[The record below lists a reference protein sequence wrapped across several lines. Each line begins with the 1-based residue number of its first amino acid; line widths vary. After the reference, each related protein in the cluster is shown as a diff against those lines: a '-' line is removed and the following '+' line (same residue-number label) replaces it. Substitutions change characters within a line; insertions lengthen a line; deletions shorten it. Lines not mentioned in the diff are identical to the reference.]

1 MINYTTAQTLLS
13 IEHVDLTLDNKL
25 ILRDVC
31 AEIKDIERAD
41 CVQGQVICF
50 LGPSGIGKT
59 RLSRIIAGLDEPSSG
74 RVLVNTGKRTL
85 AAGYPTEMAPVH
97 KGMVGMVPQNY
108 PLFEFMTVQQNL
120 LTAGKQAGLS
130 PGDAIKKALQFIK
143 EFELTDYLGLY
154 PIQLSGG
161 THQRVA
167 IVRQLMCSDHFIVM
181 DEPFSGLD
189 PIMKQRAC
197 ELITRVANMDT
208 LNTII
213 LVTHDVTEGMAVA
226 DHVWLMGLEQN
237 ADGTY
242 IPGARIVE
250 EIDFAAQGICWDPD
264 IYQNPAFLKQVA
276 DVKVRFKTLVP
287 R

>member
-1 MINYTTAQTLLS
+1 METTTEAPATAPPIYTRQQALIT
-13 IEHVDLTLDNKL
+13 IEHVTQVLDGQV

-31 AEIKDIERAD
+31 AAVTNIERAD

-59 RLSRIIAGLDEPSSG
+59 RLSRIMAGLDPATDG
-74 RVLVNTGKRTL
+74 RVQVNVG
-85 AAGYPTEMAPVH
+85 GQMVPVR

-108 PLFEFMTVQQNL
+108 PLFEFQTVQDNL
-120 LTAGKQAGLS
+120 VTAGQQAGLS
-130 PGDAIKKALQFIK
+130 APAARSKARPLVE
-143 EFELTDYLGLY
+143 EFGLADHLTKY

-161 THQRVA
+161 TRQRVA
-167 IVRQLMCSDHFIVM
+167 IVRQLMCSEHFLVM

-197 ELITRVANMDT
+197 ELITRVANMDS
-208 LNTII
+208 LNTIV

-226 DHVWLMGLEQN
+226 DTVWLMGLEPGL
-237 ADGTY
+237 D
-242 IPGARIVE
+242 GARIVE
-250 EIDFAAQGICWDPD
+250 TIDFAAQGICWQPD
-264 IYQNPAFLKQVA
+264 IYHNPQFLEQVA
-276 DVKVRFKTLVP
+276 RVKARFQTLLP